1 LFRQRQFYVVY
12 FATLQLLLHIHM
24 LDNKPELPE
33 KQNKNNLQTTI
44 LSMVLFVLLFY
55 FFITPDLLL
64 IALIV
69 LVLFVH
75 ELGHLLMMKRY
86 NYEQVSM
93 VFIPFL
99 GAMVH
104 GKKSEKYSQKERA
117 NIILAGPVPGILV
130 GIALFFLGLYL
141 NEVYVVYA
149 GTLFALINALN
160 LIPLDPLDG
169 GQLLYLLFFDKK
181 DVLRLYFLLGSSL
194 FIIGMGVYFQNYI
207 VVVFGFLLGFRVR
220 AYQKI
225 LGIHRTLIDQG
236 IDYVR
241 SYQSL
246 TAREYHDIK
255 RVILEHSA
263 LANKMMDTDFVHT
276 QEFDE
281 VMASEVNSVLE
292 VPVDPDLSTGKKAF
306 YLLIWL
312 LSLLSVAY
320 VIYFFSPKLVEL
332 VELLKMK
339 QDV

>member
-1 LFRQRQFYVVY
+1 
-12 FATLQLLLHIHM
+12 M
-24 LDNKPELPE
+24 SDNKPELPLKE
-33 KQNKNNLQTTI
+33 DKNKIQTTI
-44 LSMVLFVLLFY
+44 LSMVLFIVLFY
-55 FFITPDLLL
+55 FFITPDFLL

-75 ELGHLLMMKRY
+75 EMGHYLMMKHY
-86 NYEQVSM
+86 NYEDVSM

-99 GAMVH
+99 GAMVQ

-117 NIILAGPVPGILV
+117 NIILTGPVPGILV
-130 GIALFFLGLYL
+130 GIALFIIGVYT

-194 FIIGMGVYFQNYI
+194 FIIGLGVYFQNYI
-207 VVVFGFLLGFRVR
+207 VVAFGFLLGFRVR

-225 LGIHRTLIDQG
+225 LGIHRALIEQG

-241 SYQSL
+241 SYESL
-246 TAREYHDIK
+246 SSSEYHAIK
-255 RVILEHSA
+255 RVILEHST
-263 LANKMMDTDFVHT
+263 LANKMMDTDFVET

-292 VPVDPDLSTGKKAF
+292 IPVEPDLSTGSKVL

-312 LSLLSVAY
+312 MSLMSVAY
-320 VIYFFSPKLVEL
+320 LTYFYAPKLLEL
-332 VELLKMK
+332 VELLQSKR
-339 QDV
+339 DV

>member
-1 LFRQRQFYVVY
+1 
-12 FATLQLLLHIHM
+12 M
-24 LDNKPELPE
+24 SDNKPELPIKE
-33 KQNKNNLQTTI
+33 NKNNMQTTI

-69 LVLFVH
+69 LVLFIH
-75 ELGHLLMMKRY
+75 ELGHFVMMKRY
-86 NYEQVSM
+86 RYENVSM

-117 NIILAGPVPGILV
+117 NIILAGPVPGVFI
-130 GIALFFLGLYL
+130 GIALFLMGLYF

-149 GTLFALINALN
+149 GALFAIINALN

-207 VVVFGFLLGFRVR
+207 VMVFGFLLGFRVR

-225 LGIHRTLIDQG
+225 LGIHRALSDQG

-241 SYQSL
+241 SYESL
-246 TAREYHDIK
+246 SERDYNAIK
-255 RVILEHSA
+255 RVILEHSM
-263 LANKMMDTDFVHT
+263 LANKMVETDFVET

-292 VPVDPDLSTGKKAF
+292 VPVVQD
-306 YLLIWL
+306 L
-312 LSLLSVAY
+312 LSGRKAIYLAVWLACIVSVAY
-320 VIYFFSPKLVEL
+320 VIYYFSPALLDL
-332 VELLKMK
+332 VELLQTK

>member
-1 LFRQRQFYVVY
+1 
-12 FATLQLLLHIHM
+12 M

-33 KQNKNNLQTTI
+33 KENKNNMQTTI
-44 LSMVLFVLLFY
+44 LSMVLFVVLFY

-75 ELGHLLMMKRY
+75 EMGHYLMMKRY

-99 GAMVH
+99 GAMVQ
-104 GKKSEKYSQKERA
+104 GKKSERYSQKERA
-117 NIILAGPVPGILV
+117 NIILAGPVPGIV
-130 GIALFFLGLYL
+130 FGIVLFFLGLYL

-149 GTLFALINALN
+149 GTLFAVINALN

-194 FIIGMGVYFQNYI
+194 FIIGLGVYFQNYI
-207 VVVFGFLLGFRVR
+207 VIAFGFLLGFRVR

-225 LGIHRTLIDQG
+225 LGIHRSLIDQG

-241 SYQSL
+241 SYESL
-246 TAREYHDIK
+246 TGREYHAIK
-255 RVILEHSA
+255 RVILEHST
-263 LANKMMDTDFVHT
+263 LANKMVDTDFVET

-292 VPVDPDLSTGKKAF
+292 VPVDPDLSTSSKVL
-306 YLLIWL
+306 YLLIWAV
-312 LSLLSVAY
+312 SLLSVAY
-320 VIYFFSPKLVEL
+320 VTYYFTPKLLEL
-332 VELLKMK
+332 VELLQME

>member
-1 LFRQRQFYVVY
+1 
-12 FATLQLLLHIHM
+12 M

-33 KQNKNNLQTTI
+33 KENKNNMQTTI
-44 LSMVLFVLLFY
+44 LSMVLFVVLFY

-75 ELGHLLMMKRY
+75 EMGHYLMMKRY
-86 NYEQVSM
+86 KYEQVSM

-99 GAMVH
+99 GAMVQ
-104 GKKSEKYSQKERA
+104 GKKSERYSQKERA
-117 NIILAGPVPGILV
+117 NIILAGPVPGIV
-130 GIALFFLGLYL
+130 FGVALFFLGLYL

-149 GTLFALINALN
+149 GTLFAVINALN

-194 FIIGMGVYFQNYI
+194 FIIGLGVYFQNHI
-207 VVVFGFLLGFRVR
+207 VIAFGFLLGFRVR

-225 LGIHRTLIDQG
+225 LGIHRSLIDQG

-241 SYQSL
+241 SYESL
-246 TAREYHDIK
+246 TGREYHAIK
-255 RVILEHSA
+255 RVILEHST
-263 LANKMMDTDFVHT
+263 LANKMVDTDFVET

-292 VPVDPDLSTGKKAF
+292 VPVDPDLSTSSKVL
-306 YLLIWL
+306 YLLIWAV
-312 LSLLSVAY
+312 SLLSVAY
-320 VIYFFSPKLVEL
+320 VTYYFTPKLLEL
-332 VELLKMK
+332 VELLQME